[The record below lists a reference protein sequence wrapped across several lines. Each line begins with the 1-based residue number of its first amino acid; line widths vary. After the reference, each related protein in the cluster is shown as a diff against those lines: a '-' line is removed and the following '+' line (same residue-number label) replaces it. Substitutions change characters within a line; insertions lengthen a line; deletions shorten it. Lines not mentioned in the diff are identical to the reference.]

1 MIVSRQNEFNIT
13 CEQIIYKSDKV
24 GEYSFNYSIYQ
35 NNVLISNIAT
45 ITIQVCKSGC
55 TCGINSTSSQYE
67 CFDCLSGVCF
77 DVEVKNIIKIITT
90 KDNLVKMNE
99 NANVIGSITSSLLY
113 INCQENFEGNLN
125 GKMGSFQTEN
135 FELTYNKNPSIS
147 HGIYYFQ
154 YKFIDSISRNDKS
167 NIGNVTLIVCDD
179 YCECQTY
186 NDGTYN
192 YCTNCLTDAYS
203 YINALGELKCYNTCP
218 NTLDS
223 DSTLHICKDKIECI
237 KGYKLNENKD
247 GCELEEIPILI
258 ELMDDISVT
267 IANLNQILV
276 DDKYIL
282 EVYYSNKPFNS
293 DSTISSINFS
303 QCETILKENGIIS
316 EYESLIITK
325 LDILQTNTITRE
337 VQYQIYIDKV
347 KKLI

>member
-1 MIVSRQNEFNIT
+1 M
-13 CEQIIYKSDKV
+13 
-24 GEYSFNYSIYQ
+24 
-35 NNVLISNIAT
+35 
-45 ITIQVCKSGC
+45 
-55 TCGINSTSSQYE
+55 
-67 CFDCLSGVCF
+67 
-77 DVEVKNIIKIITT
+77 
-90 KDNLVKMNE
+90 
-99 NANVIGSITSSLLY
+99 
-113 INCQENFEGNLN
+113 
-125 GKMGSFQTEN
+125 
-135 FELTYNKNPSIS
+135 
-147 HGIYYFQ
+147 
-154 YKFIDSISRNDKS
+154 
-167 NIGNVTLIVCDD
+167 TLIVCDD

-258 ELMDDISVT
+258 ELMDDISVI